1 MKKTV
6 NTVAVSGRV
15 ANLEVRE
22 FSTGKAV
29 VRFNLAMNRTE
40 KRGDEEIKHAC
51 FLPVEVWRNG
61 KEAFAELKKGQL
73 LTIEAHIRPETYTD
87 KAGIKQNRMVFVA
100 DKFYE
105 TPDKP
110 EEGAN

>member
-29 VRFNLAMNRTE
+29 ARFNLAMNRTE
-40 KRGDEEIKHAC
+40 KKGDEEIKHAC
-51 FLPVEVWRNG
+51 FLTVEAWRNG
-61 KEAFAELKKGQL
+61 KDAFAELKKGL
-73 LTIEAHIRPETYTD
+73 HLTIEAHIRPETFTD
-87 KAGIKQNRMVFVA
+87 KNGKQQNRMVFVA

-105 TPDKP
+105 TPDKA
-110 EEGAN
+110 EESAE